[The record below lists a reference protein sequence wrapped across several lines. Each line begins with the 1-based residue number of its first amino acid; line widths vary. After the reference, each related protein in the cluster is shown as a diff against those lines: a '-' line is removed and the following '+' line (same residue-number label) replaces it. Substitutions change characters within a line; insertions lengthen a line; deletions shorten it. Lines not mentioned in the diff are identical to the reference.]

1 MRNVILLLV
10 AAVAPASCC
19 SPPATHAETAAAAP
33 SGAVI
38 QIHNVADLV
47 AARGAK
53 GGIEDL
59 ASEARREVASAPGGT
74 GKDVSVTVH
83 DASLVVVAPPE
94 AQARVMALLT
104 KVRAE
109 ATPEPR

>member
-1 MRNVILLLV
+1 MRHLILLLV
-10 AAVAPASCC
+10 AAAAPASCS
-19 SPPATHAETAAAAP
+19 SPPPVHAEPAAAAP

-59 ASEARREVASAPGGT
+59 ASEARREVASAPGGS
-74 GKDVSVTVH
+74 GADVSVTVH
-83 DASLVVVAPPE
+83 DAALVVVAPPE
-94 AQARVMALLT
+94 AQARVVALLM
-104 KVRAE
+104 KARAE
-109 ATPEPR
+109 ATPGPR